1 MVTSVKH
8 DFELVAKRWAKALME
23 LAQEDGGVS
32 KEDILANL
40 KEVAQA
46 INSSKELSDLIN
58 NPSVSV
64 EEKQIVIC
72 KLFQNRTMPVVYNF
86 LFTLN
91 LKKRLN
97 ILSPVV
103 EEFQK
108 QLEVMNNIVRV
119 NVTSAI
125 ELDDGRKEDI
135 KNKIA
140 ERLQKSVI
148 VDWAVDSGII
158 AGLVFNIN
166 DTIIDNSIKHK
177 LENLSKNIM
186 KG

>member
-23 LAQEDGGVS
+23 LVQEDGVS
-32 KEDILANL
+32 KEDVL
-40 KEVAQA
+40 KSLKDVAEA
-46 INSSKELSDLIN
+46 IDSSGELSDLIN

-72 KLFQNRTMPVVYNF
+72 KLFQNRTLPVVYNF

-97 ILSPVV
+97 ILDTVV

-108 QLEVMNNIVRV
+108 ELESINNIVRV

-125 ELDDGRKEDI
+125 ELDAERKDNI
-135 KNKIA
+135 KNRIA
-140 ERLQKSVI
+140 EKIHKQVI
-148 VDWAVDSGII
+148 VDWTVNPDII
-158 AGLVFNIN
+158 AGLIFNIN
-166 DTIIDNSIKHK
+166 ETIIDNSIKHK